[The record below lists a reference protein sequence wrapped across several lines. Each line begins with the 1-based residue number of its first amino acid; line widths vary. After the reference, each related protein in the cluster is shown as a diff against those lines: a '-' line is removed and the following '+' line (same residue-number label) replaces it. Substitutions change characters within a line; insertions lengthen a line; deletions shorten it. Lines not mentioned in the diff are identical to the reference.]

1 MLTDFINNLKVV
13 AVQVII
19 LYLISGIGF
28 IADKTKIFVQ
38 ADGKRLVDLLFNLIL
53 PIAIVNSFLSM
64 ERTPEHIRGLLI
76 SFALAVLTHIIA
88 IAISS
93 LTFRKRRSLMERG
106 VYHYAITFSNAAFL
120 ALPLAQSVAGDECS
134 IRRAMLLFSMCLR
147 SPTASIKFPAKRQKS
162 ISKTLYS
169 IPARSAC
176 L

>member
-76 SFALAVLTHIIA
+76 SFALAVLHKASSFPECERRNRNRYNMGKHGESARIA
-88 IAISS
+88 RHEVCCNIDDAVKAANYLLTYGKVHNIA
-93 LTFRKRRSLMERG
+93 F
-106 VYHYAITFSNAAFL
+106 
-120 ALPLAQSVAGDECS
+120 
-134 IRRAMLLFSMCLR
+134 
-147 SPTASIKFPAKRQKS
+147 
-162 ISKTLYS
+162 
-169 IPARSAC
+169 
-176 L
+176 